1 MPFVSSVPSRLL
13 ITLVHIYIGMFVK
26 QSLCRLVRRLV
37 SWSLWCLADRSL
49 DRSFGLVN
57 IKKGRCVYR
66 VRTTFQTIF
75 SRSSLW
81 CNIAAVLL
89 MYINF
94 PSPITF
100 LSLLSYGCLRQFNS
114 QTETH
119 FDTNVRRSTPIL
131 LATTGTDSKH
141 QAASSKQ
148 PPATVPCPRGTH
160 FVVGCCPFQ
169 PILAAWEKLPLKSV
183 PLVRKAETRDSKIA
197 PNDWNDWND
206 DKKLEEWACA
216 GNSMDCNRLLFVRR
230 PFVIGRV
237 TVLSVAS
244 RNPLFAGIASH

>member
-13 ITLVHIYIGMFVK
+13 ITLVYIYIGMFVK

-131 LATTGTDSKH
+131 LATTGTDSKQ
-141 QAASSKQ
+141 QAAASHR
-148 PPATVPCPRGTH
+148 T
-160 FVVGCCPFQ
+160 
-169 PILAAWEKLPLKSV
+169 LP
-183 PLVRKAETRDSKIA
+183 E
-197 PNDWNDWND
+197 
-206 DKKLEEWACA
+206 
-216 GNSMDCNRLLFVRR
+216 GNSFCCWLLSISAHFGGMGEAATEV
-230 PFVIGRV
+230 G
-237 TVLSVAS
+237 AS
-244 RNPLFAGIASH
+244 GS